1 MLLQA
6 LVFVLGLAI
15 LYMGADWLVQ
25 GASSVALRFGI
36 RPLVV
41 GLTIVALGTSMP
53 ELLLNMF
60 AILLGE
66 DALAIGNVVGSN
78 IANIALILG
87 LSATLLPLSISRQTL
102 LREYP
107 MMMAV
112 LLVFWLL
119 ASDLLLSRLDGAILL
134 SGLGMFITWLVFDS
148 VSHARSL
155 SAQEKSTPLV
165 PHEDENAGPAERR
178 VSRLIVR
185 IGSNRLAPWA
195 RVVLLVAGIAALA
208 MGAQLMVTSAIA
220 IAEML
225 QIRPVVIGLTIV
237 AIGTSLPELAASMMC
252 AVKKEADMSVG
263 NILGSNMLNVLFV
276 IGAVALLEPIHV
288 EQETINVHFPIMMAF
303 SAVLFPLV
311 RFRYELNRVGGL
323 LLLLGFVSYM
333 LFLLLPYLEVY

>member
-1 MLLQA
+1 MLLQV
-6 LVFVLGLAI
+6 LVFLLGLGI

-60 AILLGE
+60 AMLLGE
-66 DALAIGNVVGSN
+66 DGLAIGNVVGSN
-78 IANIALILG
+78 IANIGLILG
-87 LSATLLPLSISRQTL
+87 LSATLLPLAISRQTL

-112 LLVFWLL
+112 MLLFWLL
-119 ASDLLLSRLDGAILL
+119 ASDLLLSRLDGVILL
-134 SGLGMFITWLVFDS
+134 SGLSMFMAWLIFDS

-155 SAQEKSTPLV
+155 PAEDKQTPLL

-178 VSRLIVR
+178 VSQLIAR
-185 IGSNRLAPWA
+185 IGSSRLAPWA
-195 RVVLLVAGIAALA
+195 RVVLLVAGIGALA

-220 IAEML
+220 IAELL
-225 QIRPVVIGLTIV
+225 QIHPVVIGLTIV
-237 AIGTSLPELAASMMC
+237 AIGTSLPELAASLMC
-252 AVKKEADMSVG
+252 AAKKEADMSIG

-276 IGAVALLEPIHV
+276 IGAVALMEPIQV
-288 EQETINVHFPIMMAF
+288 EQETINVHFPVMLGF
-303 SAVLFPLV
+303 SVVLFPLA
-311 RFRYELNRVGGL
+311 RFGYELNRAGGIML
-323 LLLLGFVSYM
+323 LAGFVAYM
-333 LFLLLPYLEVY
+333 LYLLLPYIG